1 MSNKTRD
8 ELERSFDCCGLFNLT
23 TLDQQ
28 DYAFCTA
35 VSWHGRGWGVAVVCV
50 IENWLRPMLKLADLS
65 LM

>member
-1 MSNKTRD
+1 MNWKEVLIAVACSN
-8 ELERSFDCCGLFNLT
+8 LA

-28 DYAFCTA
+28 VMAAA

-65 LM
+65 LV